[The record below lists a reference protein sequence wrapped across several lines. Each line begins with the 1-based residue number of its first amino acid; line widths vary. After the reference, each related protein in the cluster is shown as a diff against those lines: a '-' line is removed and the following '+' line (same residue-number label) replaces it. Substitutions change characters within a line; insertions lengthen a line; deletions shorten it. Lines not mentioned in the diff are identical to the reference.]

1 MTPAGFVIIGRR
13 FTFYPS
19 FRNPGIYRVFR
30 LFCTSFSHFDV
41 KDYHKGLG
49 EEETHSRTENPT

>member
-41 KDYHKGLG
+41 KDLPQRAWRRRN
-49 EEETHSRTENPT
+49 T